1 VNDGGI
7 RPIVAFFAAGTML
20 FGVFGA
26 AIQWDIRRI
35 LSFHIVSQIGY
46 IMLGLA
52 IATPLA
58 MAGAVFYIIHHI
70 VVKANL
76 FFVAGAIH
84 RATGTY
90 DLRKAGGL
98 MKSSPLL
105 AVLFLIPALS
115 LAGIPPLSG
124 FWAKFMVIDASFR
137 GDMAWIG
144 ALALFVGLLTVF
156 SMSKIWIEAFWKT
169 SPRKVARVR
178 AVPVAMLAPIAAL
191 GLITLAIGFNP
202 EPLVAF
208 AHVAADTMTDPAR
221 FIAAVFPEPRIAGA
235 TP

>member
-1 VNDGGI
+1 
-7 RPIVAFFAAGTML
+7 M
-20 FGVFGA
+20 
-26 AIQWDIRRI
+26 
-35 LSFHIVSQIGY
+35 
-46 IMLGLA
+46 
-52 IATPLA
+52 
-58 MAGAVFYIIHHI
+58 FYLIHHI

-76 FFVAGAIH
+76 FFIGGIAA
-84 RATGTY
+84 RLTGSER
-90 DLRKAGGL
+90 LAAMGGL
-98 MKSSPLL
+98 YARAPWLALL
-105 AVLFLIPALS
+105 FAIPALS

-169 SPRKVARVR
+169 SPRKAVRVR

-208 AHVAADTMTDPAR
+208 AHVAADTMTDPAQ